1 MYLPST
7 SYTGPSTTINSRAG
21 TSTAGSS
28 ERTED
33 AFHQPA
39 NTHATKNAESVSE
52 MAIVPAIPT
61 STHVHTST
69 SNTQADETAADTE
82 VNDETGDE
90 AQGDEDGG
98 QSEIMVSQP
107 PYLGQRFDSF
117 ADAKEFYQTYAKFHG
132 FAVNTEYHRKIK
144 KTNEYSRGEMRCY
157 KARRNKKGKGDAPV
171 VPERKRGIIV
181 KTECPVR
188 CKLNVDGAQWVVT
201 EYFDEH
207 NHELIKKFDLVKFLT
222 AHRGFTPLEK
232 KFIKLLHDCNV
243 GPSRMVQIL
252 SLIHSKNGS
261 LSSMPYLPADVTNL
275 KAKYRR
281 ESKLADIEA
290 TIAYFD
296 EKAKEDQNFFYR
308 IRLDDEDRVRN
319 MYWVDGAARRAYK
332 HFRDCISFDA
342 TYLTNM
348 YKMPCAPFI
357 GINNHNQSLKF
368 GCGLVRNEDTDGYVW
383 LFKTFLE
390 CMGGL
395 APMNIITDQDFSM
408 SAGIEVFSLAVHRHC
423 RWHIIKKAE
432 ETLGP
437 FFADR
442 PDLHKAFELCVDHSL
457 TVEEFERSWM
467 AMIETYQVQD
477 HETLASLWEKRM
489 YWVPAYFM
497 QCFFPFLQ
505 TTQRIEGFNAILK
518 RYVSPGNS
526 LLQFAKQYTA
536 LQQKILGSELQQEA
550 NTALK
555 QPKLLTYL
563 PMGRQMS
570 KIYTN
575 MIFNKF
581 QEEIKRASM
590 YTAFQVGEHTF
601 KVCSIMGMSDSE
613 PEDPDK
619 GRNYFVKASISEG
632 EYYCQC
638 CKFERDGIVCYHIL
652 KVMDLNAVTRM
663 PCHFIRR
670 RWTWDADDALVPQ
683 TSNAVLAVHDE
694 RPESTMEAVRHVVLT
709 KYYAELID
717 EACKSDET
725 ARVAEKHR
733 KALKREL
740 DEIKKRKAEEAL
752 HRFLRTSSV
761 PSSTG
766 PSPENSEVGSG
777 IASTQT
783 QVHQNLK

>member
-1 MYLPST
+1 MIAGCYGGTT
-7 SYTGPSTTINSRAG
+7 SANISWQASQLQESAIADRAHQIGMTDHTRSAHAAQQGPSTTINSGAG

-39 NTHATKNAESVSE
+39 NTHATNNAESVSE

-69 SNTQADETAADTE
+69 SNTQAGETAADTE
-82 VNDETGDE
+82 VNDETDDE
-90 AQGDEDGG
+90 AQGAEDGG
-98 QSEIMVSQP
+98 QSEIMVPQP

-157 KARRNKKGKGDAPV
+157 KARRNKKGKADAPI

-290 TIAYFD
+290 MIAYFD
-296 EKAKEDQNFFYR
+296 EKAKEDQDFFYR

-332 HFRDCISFDA
+332 QEEPTNISE
-342 TYLTNM
+342 T
-348 YKMPCAPFI
+348 
-357 GINNHNQSLKF
+357 F

-408 SAGIEVFSLAVHRHC
+408 RAGIEEVFPLAVHRHC

-489 YWVPAYFM
+489 YWVPAYLM

-505 TTQRIEGFNAILK
+505 TTQRSEGFNAVLK

-555 QPKLLTYL
+555 QPKLLAYL
-563 PMGRQMS
+563 PMERQMS

-575 MIFNKF
+575 TIFNK
-581 QEEIKRASM
+581 
-590 YTAFQVGEHTF
+590 
-601 KVCSIMGMSDSE
+601 
-613 PEDPDK
+613 
-619 GRNYFVKASISEG
+619 
-632 EYYCQC
+632 
-638 CKFERDGIVCYHIL
+638 
-652 KVMDLNAVTRM
+652 
-663 PCHFIRR
+663 
-670 RWTWDADDALVPQ
+670 
-683 TSNAVLAVHDE
+683 
-694 RPESTMEAVRHVVLT
+694 
-709 KYYAELID
+709 
-717 EACKSDET
+717 
-725 ARVAEKHR
+725 
-733 KALKREL
+733 
-740 DEIKKRKAEEAL
+740 
-752 HRFLRTSSV
+752 
-761 PSSTG
+761 
-766 PSPENSEVGSG
+766 
-777 IASTQT
+777 
-783 QVHQNLK
+783 

>member
-7 SYTGPSTTINSRAG
+7 SYTGPSTTINSGAG

-39 NTHATKNAESVSE
+39 NTHATNNADSVSE
-52 MAIVPAIPT
+52 MAIVRAIST
-61 STHVHTST
+61 STDVHTST
-69 SNTQADETAADTE
+69 SNTQAGETAADTE
-82 VNDETGDE
+82 VNDETDDE
-90 AQGDEDGG
+90 PQGDEDGG
-98 QSEIMVSQP
+98 QSEIMVPQP

-157 KARRNKKGKGDAPV
+157 K
-171 VPERKRGIIV
+171 
-181 KTECPVR
+181 
-188 CKLNVDGAQWVVT
+188 WVVT
-201 EYFDEH
+201 EYFDDY

-261 LSSMPYLPADVTNL
+261 LSSMPYLPVDVTNL

-290 TIAYFD
+290 MIAYFD
-296 EKAKEDQNFFYR
+296 EKAKEDQDFFYR

-357 GINNHNQSLKF
+357 GINNHNQSLQF
-368 GCGLVRNEDTDGYVW
+368 GCGLVRNEDTDGHR
-383 LFKTFLE
+383 
-390 CMGGL
+390 GGL
-395 APMNIITDQDFSM
+395 SVG
-408 SAGIEVFSLAVHRHC
+408 SAHAHC

-489 YWVPAYFM
+489 YWVSAYFM

-505 TTQRIEGFNAILK
+505 TTQRSEGFNAILK

-536 LQQKILGSELQQEA
+536 LQQKILGSELHQEA
-550 NTALK
+550 NTTLN

-563 PMGRQMS
+563 PMERQMS

-575 MIFNKF
+575 TIFNK
-581 QEEIKRASM
+581 
-590 YTAFQVGEHTF
+590 
-601 KVCSIMGMSDSE
+601 
-613 PEDPDK
+613 
-619 GRNYFVKASISEG
+619 
-632 EYYCQC
+632 
-638 CKFERDGIVCYHIL
+638 
-652 KVMDLNAVTRM
+652 
-663 PCHFIRR
+663 
-670 RWTWDADDALVPQ
+670 
-683 TSNAVLAVHDE
+683 
-694 RPESTMEAVRHVVLT
+694 
-709 KYYAELID
+709 
-717 EACKSDET
+717 
-725 ARVAEKHR
+725 
-733 KALKREL
+733 
-740 DEIKKRKAEEAL
+740 
-752 HRFLRTSSV
+752 
-761 PSSTG
+761 
-766 PSPENSEVGSG
+766 
-777 IASTQT
+777 
-783 QVHQNLK
+783 

>member
-7 SYTGPSTTINSRAG
+7 SYTGPSTTINSGAG

-39 NTHATKNAESVSE
+39 NTHATNNAESVSE

-61 STHVHTST
+61 STHLHTST
-69 SNTQADETAADTE
+69 SNTQAGETAADTE
-82 VNDETGDE
+82 VNDEIDDE

-98 QSEIMVSQP
+98 QSEIMVPQP

-144 KTNEYSRGEMRCY
+144 RTNEYSRGEMRCY
-157 KARRNKKGKGDAPV
+157 KARRNKKDKGDAPV

-232 KFIKLLHDCNV
+232 KFIKLLHDCNA

-252 SLIHSKNGS
+252 SLIHSKKGS
-261 LSSMPYLPADVTNL
+261 LSSMPYLPTDVTNL
-275 KAKYRR
+275 KEKYHR

-296 EKAKEDQNFFYR
+296 EKAKEDQDFFYR

-319 MYWVDGAARRAYK
+319 MYWVDGATRRAYK

-357 GINNHNQSLKF
+357 GINNHNQSLQF
-368 GCGLVRNEDTDGYVW
+368 GCGLVRNKDTDGYVW

-408 SAGIEVFSLAVHRHC
+408 RAGIEEVFPLAVHMHC

-477 HETLASLWEKRM
+477 HETLASLWEK
-489 YWVPAYFM
+489 
-497 QCFFPFLQ
+497 
-505 TTQRIEGFNAILK
+505 
-518 RYVSPGNS
+518 
-526 LLQFAKQYTA
+526 
-536 LQQKILGSELQQEA
+536 
-550 NTALK
+550 
-555 QPKLLTYL
+555 
-563 PMGRQMS
+563 
-570 KIYTN
+570 
-575 MIFNKF
+575 
-581 QEEIKRASM
+581 
-590 YTAFQVGEHTF
+590 
-601 KVCSIMGMSDSE
+601 
-613 PEDPDK
+613 
-619 GRNYFVKASISEG
+619 
-632 EYYCQC
+632 
-638 CKFERDGIVCYHIL
+638 
-652 KVMDLNAVTRM
+652 
-663 PCHFIRR
+663 
-670 RWTWDADDALVPQ
+670 
-683 TSNAVLAVHDE
+683 
-694 RPESTMEAVRHVVLT
+694 
-709 KYYAELID
+709 
-717 EACKSDET
+717 
-725 ARVAEKHR
+725 
-733 KALKREL
+733 
-740 DEIKKRKAEEAL
+740 
-752 HRFLRTSSV
+752 
-761 PSSTG
+761 
-766 PSPENSEVGSG
+766 
-777 IASTQT
+777 
-783 QVHQNLK
+783 

>member
-7 SYTGPSTTINSRAG
+7 SYTGPSTTINSGAG

-39 NTHATKNAESVSE
+39 NTHATNNADSVSE
-52 MAIVPAIPT
+52 MAIVRAIST
-61 STHVHTST
+61 STDVHTST
-69 SNTQADETAADTE
+69 SNTQAGETAADTE
-82 VNDETGDE
+82 VNDETDDE
-90 AQGDEDGG
+90 PQGDEDGG
-98 QSEIMVSQP
+98 QSEIMVPQP

-157 KARRNKKGKGDAPV
+157 K
-171 VPERKRGIIV
+171 
-181 KTECPVR
+181 
-188 CKLNVDGAQWVVT
+188 WVVT
-201 EYFDEH
+201 EYFDDY

-261 LSSMPYLPADVTNL
+261 LSSMPYLPVDVTNL

-290 TIAYFD
+290 MIAYFD
-296 EKAKEDQNFFYR
+296 EKAKEDQDFFYR

-357 GINNHNQSLKF
+357 GINNHNQSLQF

-390 CMGGL
+390 CMGVL

-408 SAGIEVFSLAVHRHC
+408 RAGIEEVFPLAVHMHC

-489 YWVPAYFM
+489 YWVSAYFM

-505 TTQRIEGFNAILK
+505 TTQRSEGFNAILK

-536 LQQKILGSELQQEA
+536 LQQKILGSELHQEA
-550 NTALK
+550 NTTLN

-563 PMGRQMS
+563 PMERQMS

-575 MIFNKF
+575 TIFNK
-581 QEEIKRASM
+581 
-590 YTAFQVGEHTF
+590 
-601 KVCSIMGMSDSE
+601 
-613 PEDPDK
+613 
-619 GRNYFVKASISEG
+619 
-632 EYYCQC
+632 
-638 CKFERDGIVCYHIL
+638 
-652 KVMDLNAVTRM
+652 
-663 PCHFIRR
+663 
-670 RWTWDADDALVPQ
+670 
-683 TSNAVLAVHDE
+683 
-694 RPESTMEAVRHVVLT
+694 
-709 KYYAELID
+709 
-717 EACKSDET
+717 
-725 ARVAEKHR
+725 
-733 KALKREL
+733 
-740 DEIKKRKAEEAL
+740 
-752 HRFLRTSSV
+752 
-761 PSSTG
+761 
-766 PSPENSEVGSG
+766 
-777 IASTQT
+777 
-783 QVHQNLK
+783 

>member
-1 MYLPST
+1 M
-7 SYTGPSTTINSRAG
+7 
-21 TSTAGSS
+21 
-28 ERTED
+28 
-33 AFHQPA
+33 
-39 NTHATKNAESVSE
+39 
-52 MAIVPAIPT
+52 VP
-61 STHVHTST
+61 
-69 SNTQADETAADTE
+69 
-82 VNDETGDE
+82 
-90 AQGDEDGG
+90 
-98 QSEIMVSQP
+98 QP

-117 ADAKEFYQTYAKFHG
+117 ADAKEFYLTYAKFHG

-171 VPERKRGIIV
+171 VPERKRDIIV

-188 CKLNVDGAQWVVT
+188 CKLNVDGALWVVT

-207 NHELIKKFDLVKFLT
+207 NHELIKKFD
-222 AHRGFTPLEK
+222 P
-232 KFIKLLHDCNV
+232 
-243 GPSRMVQIL
+243 IL
-252 SLIHSKNGS
+252 SLIHNKNGS

-275 KAKYRR
+275 KAKYHR
-281 ESKLADIEA
+281 ESKLLDMEA

-296 EKAKEDQNFFYR
+296 EKAKEDQDFFYR

-319 MYWVDGAARRAYK
+319 MYWVDGAARRSYK

-357 GINNHNQSLKF
+357 GINNHNQPLQF
-368 GCGLVRNEDTDGYVW
+368 GCGLVRNEDTGGYVW
-383 LFKTFLE
+383 LLKTFLE
-390 CMGGL
+390 CIGGL

-408 SAGIEVFSLAVHRHC
+408 RAGIEQVFPLAVHRHC

-442 PDLHKAFELCVDHSL
+442 PDLHKAFELCVDRSL

-477 HETLASLWEKRM
+477 HETLARLWEKRM

-505 TTQRIEGFNAILK
+505 TTQRSEGFNAVLK
-518 RYVSPGNS
+518 R
-526 LLQFAKQYTA
+526 
-536 LQQKILGSELQQEA
+536 
-550 NTALK
+550 
-555 QPKLLTYL
+555 
-563 PMGRQMS
+563 
-570 KIYTN
+570 
-575 MIFNKF
+575 F

-590 YTAFQVGEHTF
+590 YTAFQVDEHTF

-632 EYYCQC
+632 LCEYYCQC
-638 CKFERDGIVCYHIL
+638 CKFERDGIVCCHIL

-663 PCHFIRR
+663 PRHFIRR
-670 RWTWDADDALVPQ
+670 RWTWDADDALAPQ

-709 KYYAELID
+709 KNYAELID

-725 ARVAEKHR
+725 ARVAEKHK

-740 DEIKKRKAEEAL
+740 DEIKKRKAEEAQVPPHIKCAFV
-752 HRFLRTSSV
+752 HRA
-761 PSSTG
+761 
-766 PSPENSEVGSG
+766 
-777 IASTQT
+777 II
-783 QVHQNLK
+783 

>member
-1 MYLPST
+1 MALILGFLKGQKRPLGMQQST
-7 SYTGPSTTINSRAG
+7 VNSFLQGRCCHYWSRPSTTITSGAG

-39 NTHATKNAESVSE
+39 NNHVANNAESESE
-52 MAIVPAIPT
+52 MAIIPAIPT
-61 STHVHTST
+61 STPLNTST
-69 SNTQADETAADTE
+69 GNTQVDESAADTE
-82 VNDETGDE
+82 VNDETDDE

-98 QSEIMVSQP
+98 QSEIMVPQP
-107 PYLGQRFDSF
+107 PYVGQRFESF
-117 ADAKEFYQTYAKFHG
+117 AEAKEFYQTYAKFHG
-132 FAVNTEYHRKIK
+132 FAVDTEYHRKIK
-144 KTNEYSRGEMRCY
+144 KTNEYSRGEMRCH
-157 KARRNKKGKGDAPV
+157 KARRNKKGKGVAPV
-171 VPERKRGIIV
+171 VPERKRGIIL

-207 NHELIKKFDLVKFLT
+207 NHKLIKKFDL
-222 AHRGFTPLEK
+222 
-232 KFIKLLHDCNV
+232 
-243 GPSRMVQIL
+243 IL
-252 SLIHSKNGS
+252 SLIHSKKGT
-261 LSSMPYLPADVTNL
+261 LSSMPYIPADVTNL

-290 TIAYFD
+290 TMAYFD
-296 EKAKEDQNFFYR
+296 EKAKEDPDFFYR
-308 IRLDDEDRVRN
+308 IILDDEDRVRN

-357 GINNHNQSLKF
+357 GINNHNQSLQF

-383 LFKTFLE
+383 LFNTFLE

-408 SAGIEVFSLAVHRHC
+408 RAGIEEVFPLAVHRHC

-489 YWVPAYFM
+489 YWVSAYFM

-505 TTQRIEGFNAILK
+505 TTQRSEGFNAVLK

-536 LQQKILGSELQQEA
+536 LQQKILGSELQKEA

-563 PMGRQMS
+563 PMERQMS

-575 MIFNKF
+575 TIFNK
-581 QEEIKRASM
+581 
-590 YTAFQVGEHTF
+590 
-601 KVCSIMGMSDSE
+601 
-613 PEDPDK
+613 
-619 GRNYFVKASISEG
+619 
-632 EYYCQC
+632 
-638 CKFERDGIVCYHIL
+638 
-652 KVMDLNAVTRM
+652 
-663 PCHFIRR
+663 
-670 RWTWDADDALVPQ
+670 
-683 TSNAVLAVHDE
+683 
-694 RPESTMEAVRHVVLT
+694 
-709 KYYAELID
+709 
-717 EACKSDET
+717 
-725 ARVAEKHR
+725 
-733 KALKREL
+733 
-740 DEIKKRKAEEAL
+740 
-752 HRFLRTSSV
+752 
-761 PSSTG
+761 
-766 PSPENSEVGSG
+766 
-777 IASTQT
+777 
-783 QVHQNLK
+783 